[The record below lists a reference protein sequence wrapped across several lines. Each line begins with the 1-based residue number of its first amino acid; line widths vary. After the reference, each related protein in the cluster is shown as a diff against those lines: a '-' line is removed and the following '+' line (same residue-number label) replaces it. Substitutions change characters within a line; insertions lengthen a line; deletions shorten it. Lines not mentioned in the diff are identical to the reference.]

1 MQILSQLASAEPNPI
16 PRSAASPL
24 GNHAPSFEEAFRT
37 AATQG
42 EAAGKPTTESGVASE
57 DSSAADLQAAGKSEA
72 TLDGPVANSSAL
84 PATGLSGGASLRTVT
99 WAGADA
105 TAALG
110 APALRADNF
119 SARAGETRI
128 KKTASSDEQSRV
140 AASVPATTPESA
152 ALAITP
158 LLPPL
163 PTPVN
168 ADSALA
174 GDMDASVPAS
184 DATNRN
190 LPASANQQVVEA
202 DSAAEASGD
211 VQPIGSTASPATT
224 LPATITTTAG
234 LVANASTSAN
244 QATQELSQAH
254 AASDLKN
261 GSTSASRPKT
271 TLEATS
277 VSSSEAA
284 ISSATNGT
292 QTLPFQF
299 AAQSAL
305 QRGTLQDATL
315 QDGALSLASSSSAG
329 ASRSGAG
336 DVRGKRKETAADG
349 SSSERDSTTTVS
361 LPFASRLAEAQA
373 PAQAGA
379 NTLPGDDP
387 AVLQK
392 ALETNQSLASTL
404 PPASTT
410 TAQPETAAPP
420 ASPSTPAATNVPVAS
435 AETVVI
441 PGASSAQLIQS
452 AGQTEM
458 RLGMHSAEF
467 GNISI
472 STSVSH
478 QTISAQISLDHSE
491 LGRALAVHLPAIEAK
506 LGSAYGLEASVQL
519 RHESAASR
527 AATDSGQTGGGQ
539 EQTGGARGGQSR
551 SGSAPSPASVTAAGQ
566 VGSPNLSASDSTL
579 VVPAER
585 SRLDIR
591 I

>member
-57 DSSAADLQAAGKSEA
+57 DSSAANLQAAGKSEA

-84 PATGLSGGASLRTVT
+84 PATGLSGVASLRTVT

-110 APALRADNF
+110 ASALRADNF

-128 KKTASSDEQSRV
+128 KKTASSDEQSGV
-140 AASVPATTPESA
+140 AASAPATTPESA

-158 LLPPL
+158 LS
-163 PTPVN
+163 TPVN
-168 ADSALA
+168 ADSALE
-174 GDMDASVPAS
+174 GEMDASVPAS

-211 VQPIGSTASPATT
+211 VQPTGSTASPATT

-234 LVANASTSAN
+234 LVANASTTAN

-254 AASDLKN
+254 AASDPKN
-261 GSTSASRPKT
+261 GSTSASHPKT

-292 QTLPFQF
+292 QTIPFQF

-315 QDGALSLASSSSAG
+315 QDGTLSLASSSSVG

-349 SSSERDSTTTVS
+349 SSSERDSTITVS
-361 LPFASRLAEAQA
+361 PPFASRLAEAQA

-379 NTLPGDDP
+379 STLPGDDP
-387 AVLQK
+387 AVLQR
-392 ALETNQSLASTL
+392 ALEANQSLASTL
-404 PPASTT
+404 PPASTA
-410 TAQPETAAPP
+410 TAQTAAPP
-420 ASPSTPAATNVPVAS
+420 VAPSTPAATNIPLAS

-478 QTISAQISLDHSE
+478 QTLSAQISLDHSE

-519 RHESAASR
+519 RHETVASR
-527 AATDSGQTGGGQ
+527 TTTDSGQAGGGQ
-539 EQTGGARGGQSR
+539 EQTGGARNGQSR
-551 SGSAPSPASVTAAGQ
+551 SGSEASPASATATTQAG
-566 VGSPNLSASDSTL
+566 STNLAASSSTL
-579 VVPAER
+579 LVPAER